1 MQRNK
6 GRHWF
11 WNLLIVVTLVA
22 ALTAF
27 AVHYKNWVRIESN
40 HFSVLS
46 GIYYKEIPY
55 SELDSVSMV
64 PKIPK
69 MERITGF
76 SAMRVEKGI
85 FLDSVSRYK
94 VRVFVDNL
102 EHPKIRMVYQD
113 SLLVF
118 LNYRDS
124 TETRKMFE
132 FLQTKITTDFQ
143 KP

>member
-1 MQRNK
+1 MLYK
-6 GRHWF
+6 KKRHWF
-11 WNLLIVVTLVA
+11 WNLLIIITLVTALA
-22 ALTAF
+22 AFTA
-27 AVHYKNWVRIESN
+27 HYKNWVRIESN
-40 HFSVLS
+40 YFSIFS
-46 GIYYKEIPY
+46 GIYFKKIPY

-64 PKIPK
+64 PKIPQ
-69 MERITGF
+69 MERINGF

-85 FLDSVSRYK
+85 FLDSVNRFK

-124 TETRKMFE
+124 IETRKMFE
-132 FLQTKITTDFQ
+132 FLQAKITTNLE

>member
-1 MQRNK
+1 MRRNK
-6 GRHWF
+6 KRHWF
-11 WNLLIVVTLVA
+11 WNLLIVITLVLV
-22 ALTAF
+22 LTAF

-46 GIYYKEIPY
+46 GIYYEKIPY
-55 SELDSVSMV
+55 SELDSVRMV

-69 MERITGF
+69 MERINGF

-85 FLDSVSRYK
+85 FLDSVTRYK
-94 VRVFVDNL
+94 VRIFVDNL
-102 EHPKIRMVYQD
+102 EHSKIRMVYQD

-118 LNYRDS
+118 FNYSDS

-132 FLQTKITTDFQ
+132 FLQTKITTDLQ
-143 KP
+143 EP